1 MSFITGFQGLK
12 TRTRTRYVVFEAGSA
27 VRSMKCKD
35 CVFLTFRVTDD
46 LNLPC
51 RVE

>member
-1 MSFITGFQGLK
+1 MSFITGFQDLK
-12 TRTRTRYVVFEAGSA
+12 TRTRMSYVFEAGST
-27 VRSMKCKD
+27 VRSMRCKD

-51 RVE
+51 GME